1 MTKHIECAIQL
12 YHEASLADEQ
22 GNIERA
28 EMLYMESRRIFEHAG
43 GPHRLDAA
51 NIMNAIA
58 FMKQKIEDQHGVL
71 AAAQEALK
79 VLGPIRYTES
89 GGDESEIRLQAWG
102 LIGNTYRHQARYE
115 EAEQILQKALTY
127 ASSIFG
133 EESEQASV
141 ARNHLGILY
150 KYTGKFE
157 RGEQIYREA

>member
-12 YHEASLADEQ
+12 YKEALLADDQ

-43 GPHRLDAA
+43 GRYRLEAA

-58 FMKQKIEDQHGVL
+58 FMKQKIEDHYGAL

-89 GGDESEIRLQAWG
+89 GGNESEIRLQAWG
-102 LIGNTYRHQARYE
+102 LIGNTYRHQARYN
-115 EAEQILQKALTY
+115 EAEDILQRALTY
-127 ASSIFG
+127 AASLFG
-133 EESEQASV
+133 EQSEQASI
-141 ARNHLGILY
+141 ARHHLGILY
-150 KYTGKFE
+150 KYASKFDQ
-157 RGEQIYREA
+157 GVQF